1 VEETEYLGKIAGANG
16 NNDTENRVQKA
27 NQFDYQINQT
37 RAGKK
42 KISNTK
48 CELIKRF
55 HLSTVLYG
63 SRWTMLTKHENRITS
78 AYMTYL
84 RKCTGKTRRDRI

>member
-1 VEETEYLGKIAGANG
+1 MEETDYLVTIISANG
-16 NNDTENRVQKA
+16 KNDTENRVQKA
-27 NQFDYQINQT
+27 NQFDYQINQI

-42 KISNTK
+42 EISNTK
-48 CELIKRF
+48 CELIMRF

-63 SRWTMLTKHENRITS
+63 SSWTMLTKHESRITS
-78 AYMTYL
+78 ADMTYL